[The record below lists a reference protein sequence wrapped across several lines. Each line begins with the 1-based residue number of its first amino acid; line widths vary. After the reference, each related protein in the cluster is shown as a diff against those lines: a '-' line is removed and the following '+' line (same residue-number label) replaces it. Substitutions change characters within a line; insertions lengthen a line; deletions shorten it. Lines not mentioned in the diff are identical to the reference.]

1 MIDFR
6 YEEYEASGERTNDD
20 FGRILF
26 SLQSSVCC
34 EIRCSTAKRDEL
46 IAAVNEWQIEIKK
59 CLALVLR
66 SLCRSLDVDDNVCEE
81 SSSPFTNRSSG

>member
-1 MIDFR
+1 MESMKQAVRELMTILD
-6 YEEYEASGERTNDD
+6 EY
-20 FGRILF
+20 FF